1 MGLFASDFFSNP
13 LLITVQLQIEEIS
26 RKLRTG
32 DLGISH
38 NLEERFERHSFDED
52 LTLVPANTTNS
63 HRNNQTFFDSQINLI
78 LFFLNF

>member
-1 MGLFASDFFSNP
+1 MNDKTFLILGRFRLEFFSNP

-38 NLEERFERHSFDED
+38 NLEERFEHMTKRPKLRIE
-52 LTLVPANTTNS
+52 TT
-63 HRNNQTFFDSQINLI
+63 TIIKL
-78 LFFLNF
+78 